1 MDFLSTGE
9 KIKRARIYKGLT
21 LKQLCKED
29 ISISRMSCIEN
40 GKVKAD
46 RWILKLVA
54 DRLELDLEYLLCD
67 DITQLNN
74 SIEKYSHKDRLEE
87 SEANEIREY
96 LEYSMS
102 KEYDDTS
109 SKLIHILFRNYTNLR
124 DFRKAKELL
133 NDYSTIYE
141 KNKNNKKK
149 YYEDLAIYFMVRKKF
164 ADAITHYNIL
174 LDLILEDGFQC
185 DQDVYIKNTA
195 SLAICYYRL
204 GQIKSSKEILKKI
217 FDIDGISLENK
228 ALGEVYGLLG
238 IIALKENNEKEFR
251 VNFKKYD
258 RLANYTSYNW
268 KKINS
273 LMIEAFLELENYEEA
288 ERLTKESLEKVDKTD
303 KIAYIEMLLLI
314 IDVHNKNGCIGKV
327 REYCELSLELS
338 ISKNNMFFIERSYYF
353 KAELSKSERND
364 MQWEMYMNLATDLL
378 LKFGAYEEKRNRYLE
393 MADLYHYLD
402 DTNEALKYLSFA
414 IKEMDKLY

>member
-133 NDYSTIYE
+133 NDY
-141 KNKNNKKK
+141 
-149 YYEDLAIYFMVRKKF
+149 
-164 ADAITHYNIL
+164 
-174 LDLILEDGFQC
+174 
-185 DQDVYIKNTA
+185 
-195 SLAICYYRL
+195 
-204 GQIKSSKEILKKI
+204 
-217 FDIDGISLENK
+217 
-228 ALGEVYGLLG
+228 
-238 IIALKENNEKEFR
+238 
-251 VNFKKYD
+251 
-258 RLANYTSYNW
+258 
-268 KKINS
+268 
-273 LMIEAFLELENYEEA
+273 
-288 ERLTKESLEKVDKTD
+288 
-303 KIAYIEMLLLI
+303 
-314 IDVHNKNGCIGKV
+314 
-327 REYCELSLELS
+327 
-338 ISKNNMFFIERSYYF
+338 
-353 KAELSKSERND
+353 
-364 MQWEMYMNLATDLL
+364 
-378 LKFGAYEEKRNRYLE
+378 
-393 MADLYHYLD
+393 
-402 DTNEALKYLSFA
+402 
-414 IKEMDKLY
+414 